1 MPTDPDV
8 ITIIRDHVQH
18 NPLEQRH
25 TAPWRQLPEFPTAA
39 ELMNSAATTND
50 LPTFPVDRPFDSK
63 GQYLEALYKILRF
76 EAVEGLRF
84 SVNDF
89 RSAPTMNDDDNTC
102 VYTKVSSLSQP
113 ALSVFALANLSRSS
127 SKDT

>member
-1 MPTDPDV
+1 MPIDPDA

-18 NPLEQRH
+18 NPLQERH
-25 TAPWRQLPEFPTAA
+25 TAPWRQLTEFPTAA

-63 GQYLEALYKILRF
+63 GRYLEALYKILRF

-89 RSAPTMNDDDNTC
+89 RSAPTMNDDENTC
-102 VYTKVSSLSQP
+102 VYTKVSSLADPVLRILSP
-113 ALSVFALANLSRSS
+113 ANVNRSS